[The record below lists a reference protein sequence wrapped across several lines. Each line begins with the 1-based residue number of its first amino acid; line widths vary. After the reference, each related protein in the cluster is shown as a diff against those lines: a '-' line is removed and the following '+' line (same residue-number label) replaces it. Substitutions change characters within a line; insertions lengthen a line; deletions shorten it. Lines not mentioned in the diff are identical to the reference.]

1 MSGSGQRME
10 HLSPPEMYRPAS
22 TPRPLEFRVQIAP
35 LTRLVARFRA
45 WRRRGLERGY
55 LVTSDH
61 RLRLDL
67 LTTGQEIESEVSKP
81 FWRS

>member
-1 MSGSGQRME
+1 ME
-10 HLSPPEMYRPAS
+10 HLSPPEMYHPAS
-22 TPRPLEFRVQIAP
+22 TPRLLELQAQFAP
-35 LTRLVARFRA
+35 LAGLVARFRA
-45 WRRRGLERGY
+45 WRRRGVERGY

>member
-1 MSGSGQRME
+1 MTGFGRCME
-10 HLSPPEMYRPAS
+10 HLSPPGMYRSAS
-22 TPRPLEFRVQIAP
+22 TPRPLDLQAQIAP
-35 LTRLVARFRA
+35 LTWLVARFRA
-45 WRRRGLERGY
+45 WRRRGIERGY

-67 LTTGQEIESEVSKP
+67 LAAGQELEGEVSKP